1 MTKTAREQNSSLDEV
16 VHILP
21 VPLIDARQMHY
32 LRQIADAGVI
42 GETPEEV
49 AAVMILEGIDLRMR
63 SGSIDGRTNW
73 KGFKP

>member
-1 MTKTAREQNSSLDEV
+1 MTAREKNRSPEEL
-16 VHILP
+16 VHVLP

-32 LRQIADAGVI
+32 LREIADAGII

-49 AAVMILEGIDLRMR
+49 AAFLILEGIDLRMR
-63 SGSIDGRTNW
+63 SGSIKGRTDW